1 MLFNCVVIVFV
12 GVVVAGIVIV
22 VVVVVVVVVLAALG
36 SSCFAVKGV
45 LVSTQVCQ
53 GPLAVALRLVFWHIG
68 VH

>member
-1 MLFNCVVIVFV
+1 MFV